1 MLCCCRL
8 AGLYD
13 RSVNH
18 NRVTPTVSDTVRALG
33 GRRSYHSTAHT
44 TGIVHPSCS
53 ANAAPLS
60 GRQHASP
67 SPYQPFWLL
76 LHEPTQAFLLNEAS
90 SRIRVSGLVCK
101 FVRGQGCCWDQA
113 LGSAR

>member
-90 SRIRVSGLVCK
+90 SRIRVSEL
-101 FVRGQGCCWDQA
+101 REDGCGGHHG
-113 LGSAR
+113 GSRIRAS